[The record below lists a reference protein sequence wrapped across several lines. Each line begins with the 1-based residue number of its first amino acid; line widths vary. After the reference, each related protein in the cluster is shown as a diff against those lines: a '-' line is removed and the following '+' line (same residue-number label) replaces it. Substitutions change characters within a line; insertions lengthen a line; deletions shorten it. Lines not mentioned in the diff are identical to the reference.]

1 MNLFAPLTLPNGTTI
16 PNRIAKAAMEENM
29 ADAHHAPSDELV
41 RMYQTW
47 ADGGSGLLLTGNVM
61 VDSRGMTGPG
71 GIVLEDDEH
80 LERFSR
86 WAQAA
91 RSAGAQVWMQIN
103 HPGRQMMAAL
113 GQQTWSPSSVALDM
127 GNLSSKFS
135 VPKEMTAADIAEL
148 QHRFVLTAQL
158 AEKAGFSG
166 VQIHAAHG
174 YLLSQFL
181 SPICNKRQDQW
192 GGSIENR
199 ARLLIEIVKAVRAVV
214 TPQFVVAVKLNSA
227 DFQRGG
233 FSAEDAKR
241 VVEMLNGLNVDL
253 VELSGG
259 SYEAPAM
266 QGQARDGRTLA
277 REAYFLEFAK
287 DILSVA
293 AMPLMVTGGI
303 RRKAVAE
310 QVIDSGVA
318 MAGIATALAIDPS
331 LPNAWRAGT
340 DTTAALPPIT
350 WKNKMLASLAYMATV
365 KFQMR
370 RLSHGRATNANVSPV
385 WALVVQQVMTARQTK
400 QYRRWMARRTAA

>member
-1 MNLFAPLTLPNGTTI
+1 MVTIAGIRTT
-16 PNRIAKAAMEENM
+16 
-29 ADAHHAPSDELV
+29 S
-41 RMYQTW
+41 
-47 ADGGSGLLLTGNVM
+47 
-61 VDSRGMTGPG
+61 
-71 GIVLEDDEH
+71 
-80 LERFSR
+80 
-86 WAQAA
+86 
-91 RSAGAQVWMQIN
+91 
-103 HPGRQMMAAL
+103 
-113 GQQTWSPSSVALDM
+113 
-127 GNLSSKFS
+127 
-135 VPKEMTAADIAEL
+135 
-148 QHRFVLTAQL
+148 QL

-181 SPICNKRQDQW
+181 SPISNKRQDPW

-199 ARLLIEIVKAVRAVV
+199 ARLLIDIVKAVRSVV
-214 TPQFVVAVKLNSA
+214 SPRFVVAVKLNSA

-233 FSAEDAKR
+233 FSADEARR

-287 DILSVA
+287 DIVA
-293 AMPLMVTGGI
+293 VARMPLMVTGGI

-310 QVIDSGVA
+310 QVIGSGVA
-318 MAGIATALAIDPS
+318 MAGIASALAIDPN
-331 LPNAWRAGT
+331 LPRDWRAGK

-350 WKNKMLASLAYMATV
+350 WKNKMFASLAYMACV

-370 RLSHGRATNANVSPV
+370 RLSHGRATHPGVSPL
-385 WALVVQQVMTARQTK
+385 WALIVQQVMAARQAK
-400 QYRRWMARRTAA
+400 QYRRWIAGRTGAA